1 MKIAI
6 VYDGGSKMTGNAAEA
21 MAEAFRQNGHI
32 CDVYSTRQVDPMK
45 VRQADLICVGSPVKS
60 LLFFF
65 RTRPSDEIK
74 EFLQKMPNLSLK
86 KGVAFTTYLLW
97 PGDGVAKLAGEME
110 HKGSFVVANFEFRGG
125 TPTAA
130 FEYFASKYK

>member
-6 VYDGGSKMTGNAAEA
+6 VYDGSSKPTGNAAEA
-21 MAEAFRQNGHI
+21 MAESFRQNGHQ
-32 CDVYSTRQVDPMK
+32 CDVYSTRQVDNMK

-74 EFLQKMPNLSLK
+74 AFLRNMSTLGAK
-86 KGVAFTTYLLW
+86 KGVAFTTYLVW
-97 PGDGVAKLAGEME
+97 PGDGVANLAGEME
-110 HKGSFVVANFEFRGG
+110 RIGAFVVANFEFRGG
-125 TPTAA
+125 VPTAA
-130 FEYFASKYK
+130 FENFAAKYK